1 MDAFFYGGLVQEN
14 LFEVS
19 GMKASIAIIEN
30 NIIATNTIRGKLTS
44 TLVEKGYH
52 VTVLTTGTEADLQ
65 QARQNG
71 FNVMDV
77 KGSTQNPLDIINY
90 MHNLKKALKQ
100 TNTTV
105 CLTFTIRPAIWGNVV
120 TRHLNIPTITNITG
134 IGPLFAR
141 NNIAY
146 RAARTL
152 YKFVLKKTAKIFFQN
167 YDDMHIFLERG
178 FVKPGRAERI
188 PGSGIDHQ
196 FYQPMPARPADG
208 KFIFLFISRLVKDKG
223 ILEYVEAARLLK
235 NKLPNTEFKVLGPVW
250 LQNLKDNTVTVA
262 EVQQWVNEG
271 VIDYLGDAKDVRRH
285 IAAADCI
292 VLPSYREG
300 TSNVLLEASSMERPC
315 ITCNTTGCKEIVE
328 DNVTGFLCKVQDAAD
343 LAAKMQQ
350 MYELAAEERV
360 EMGKNARQKVIKEFD
375 KQLVID
381 AYLKA
386 IEKINVVNEL

>member
-1 MDAFFYGGLVQEN
+1 
-14 LFEVS
+14 
-19 GMKASIAIIEN
+19 MKKKIAIIEN
-30 NIIATNTIRGKLTS
+30 NIIATNTIREKLS
-44 TLVEKGYH
+44 KTLVEKGYD
-52 VTVLTTGTEADLQ
+52 VTILTTGTEPDLE

-71 FNVMDV
+71 FNVIDV
-77 KGSTQNPLDIINY
+77 KGSTQNPLDIFTY
-90 MHNLKKALKQ
+90 MRNIKKALKQ
-100 TNTTV
+100 TGARV

-152 YKFVLKKTAKIFFQN
+152 YKFVLQKTALIFFQN
-167 YDDMHIFLERG
+167 YDDMNIFLEKK

-188 PGSGIDHQ
+188 PGSGIDHE
-196 FYQPMPARPADG
+196 YYRPLARRKTDD

-223 ILEYVEAARLLK
+223 ITEYVEAARLIIK
-235 NKLPNTEFKVLGPVW
+235 ELPGAEFRVLGPVW
-250 LQNLKDNTVTVA
+250 LQNLKDNTVTEA
-262 EVQQWVNEG
+262 EIQQWVKDGIIN
-271 VIDYLGDAKDVRRH
+271 YLGDARDVRPY

-300 TSNVLLEASSMERPC
+300 TSNVLLEASSMERPS

-328 DNVTGFLCKVQDAAD
+328 DGITGFLCKVQDAAD
-343 LAAKMQQ
+343 LAANMKKMFR
-350 MYELAAEERV
+350 LTEEQRID
-360 EMGKNARQKVIKEFD
+360 MGIKARQKVIKEFD
-375 KQLVID
+375 KQIVID

-386 IEKINVVNEL
+386 IEKINF